1 MDKTMLAMRGPSD
14 RYRLAMLLLP
24 PRFLFLQL
32 CVVWTFLGPGVLKR
46 LQLIWLRNQY
56 EGIFSENEKG
66 LEVKIKTAHNTSL
79 TMISYCQER

>member
-1 MDKTMLAMRGPSD
+1 MLFLSGPSD
-14 RYRLAMLLLP
+14 RYQLAMLLLP

-32 CVVWTFLGPGVLKR
+32 RAVWTFLGPGVLEKR
-46 LQLIWLRNQY
+46 LQLIWFRNRD

-79 TMISYCQER
+79 PMISYCQES